1 MRILVF
7 QHVAVEHPG
16 IFRDFFAEDGIDW
29 DAVELDAGEAIPK
42 LEEYDAL
49 MVFGGPMDVWEEDQ
63 HPWLKAEKQ
72 AIRRWVRDIGRPYLG
87 VCLGHQLLAAAL
99 GGHVGKMTEPEVG
112 VRQIALT
119 EIGDVDPLF
128 SGVPAVFP
136 ALQWHGAAV
145 LGLPEG
151 AVVLAENA
159 HCPVQSFRIGD
170 TAYGIQF
177 HIELGST
184 TVADWGCIPEYRT
197 ALEAITGENGL
208 AELEAASAASLAD
221 FNRCARQLY
230 VNFRTLMARQPVA

>member
-16 IFRDFFAEDGIDW
+16 IFRDFFVEDGIEW
-29 DAVELDAGEAIPK
+29 DAVELDEGAPIPV
-42 LEEYDAL
+42 LEDYDAL

-99 GGHVGKMTEPEVG
+99 GGTVGKMAEPEVG
-112 VRQIALT
+112 VRRVALT
-119 EIGDVDPLF
+119 QIGDVDPLF
-128 SGVPAVFP
+128 SGMPAEFP
-136 ALQWHGAAV
+136 TLQWHGAAV
-145 LGLPEG
+145 LAMPEG
-151 AVVLAENA
+151 GVALAANP

-177 HIELGST
+177 HVELGAT
-184 TVADWGCIPEYRT
+184 TIADWGRIPEYRC
-197 ALEAITGENGL
+197 ALEAITGPGGQ
-208 AELEAASAASLAD
+208 AELEAASSAAMAD
-221 FNRCARQLY
+221 FNDTARRLY
-230 VNFRTLMARQPVA
+230 RNFRTLISQSAMA